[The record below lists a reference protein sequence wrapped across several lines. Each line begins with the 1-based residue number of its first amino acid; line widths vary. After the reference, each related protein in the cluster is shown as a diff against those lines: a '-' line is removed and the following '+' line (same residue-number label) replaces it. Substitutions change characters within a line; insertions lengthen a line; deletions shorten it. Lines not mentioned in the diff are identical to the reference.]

1 MPTNDEI
8 KQKLKRE
15 NPARVWELDEPALTN
30 ALDEARAD
38 TAKQIFKELDKFIL
52 EHDNGNSENLEDFIF
67 QSLEYSDKDEEEI
80 AKEDYLELKKKYKV
94 D

>member
-38 TAKQIFKELDKFIL
+38 TAKQIFKELDTIRIP
-52 EHDNGNSENLEDFIF
+52 NAC
-67 QSLEYSDKDEEEI
+67 EYCMDDAVLKDDDVYI
-80 AKEDYLELKKKYKV
+80 ALKKEFNIEE
-94 D
+94 